1 MPEGH
6 GLQTQAGRTR
16 RTRRT
21 GRTGRKGEGE
31 RRRSGLEQNK
41 ISHSGHSLRG
51 RRQLKGTRRM
61 KGTRRKTGTRD
72 EEEDGGRGMGK
83 EKCERTRKS
92 QRKEEEEEMKK

>member
-61 KGTRRKTGTRD
+61 KGTRRKTGDEGRGGRRGTRD
-72 EEEDGGRGMGK
+72 G
-83 EKCERTRKS
+83 ERKV
-92 QRKEEEEEMKK
+92 

>member
-1 MPEGH
+1 M
-6 GLQTQAGRTR
+6 QTQAGRTR

-61 KGTRRKTGTRD
+61 KGTRRKTGD
-72 EEEDGGRGMGK
+72 EGWGKKSVKERGK
-83 EKCERTRKS
+83 VNA
-92 QRKEEEEEMKK
+92 KKKKKK